1 MLQASL
7 RVHVDVMPAPRIN
20 GRNYQLVALSGF
32 GVDLFAVYQGVG
44 KSLRPGRSFVIIR
57 KGVGRSEVI
66 DESLPR
72 FALPIA

>member
-1 MLQASL
+1 MLEASL
-7 RVHVDVMPAPRIN
+7 SVHVDVMPSPRIN

-44 KSLRPGRSFVIIR
+44 ISLHPGRSLVKLR